1 MLVEREGGGPRE
13 LWMYDSRTGMHSR
26 PNGATL
32 AEKSPP
38 SCSKINMIAKLSIV
52 FTDSI
57 RTIVFINFNSKAS

>member
-1 MLVEREGGGPRE
+1 
-13 LWMYDSRTGMHSR
+13 MYDSRTGIHSR

-38 SCSKINMIAKLSIV
+38 VCSKINMRAKLSIV

-57 RTIVFINFNSKAS
+57 RTIVFINFNSKAG